1 MSNTSNSSK
10 FYANLVHVTRCS
22 SCKHFKK
29 CDGDKSMCDK
39 YNTEMTE
46 FDFCSNA
53 VQKEIVSES
62 EYIV

>member
-10 FYANLVHVTRCS
+10 FYANLVHVTRCN

-29 CDGDKSMCDK
+29 CDGDISYCDK
-39 YNTEMTE
+39 YGTEMTE

-53 VQKEIVSES
+53 VPKKAFSEP
-62 EYIV
+62 EYM